1 MLSYPLSITLVFAT
15 KFSFLLMLLQNS
27 TVSALNTNPDGSTLT
42 KEQHLQLQQQKR
54 RYNCEV
60 SKHHIYIQA
69 RRSNSKQLKLLTS
82 HVIHLWSEKKGLKL
96 ELVAM
101 TEQFH
106 QQLFLIFEQEPD
118 SSLKE
123 NSWSTFCCYCWN

>member
-1 MLSYPLSITLVFAT
+1 MVFYSISYIDTKSNQIGYCIKLTNLEICIVGLVLILIPTSMLSYPLSITLVFAT

-69 RRSNSKQLKLLTS
+69 RRSNSKQLKLRT
-82 HVIHLWSEKKGLKL
+82 
-96 ELVAM
+96 
-101 TEQFH
+101 H
-106 QQLFLIFEQEPD
+106 QSCYPSLI
-118 SSLKE
+118 
-123 NSWSTFCCYCWN
+123 